1 MRDISLIS
9 KKMAQ
14 ITNTPPHA
22 KGAVANAHID
32 HIDQSDI
39 IIFREDHVVK
49 VNRSKVNPVFMK
61 RMKKKSKPA

>member
-39 IIFREDHVVK
+39 IIFREDHVIK
-49 VNRSKVNPVFMK
+49 VN
-61 RMKKKSKPA
+61 